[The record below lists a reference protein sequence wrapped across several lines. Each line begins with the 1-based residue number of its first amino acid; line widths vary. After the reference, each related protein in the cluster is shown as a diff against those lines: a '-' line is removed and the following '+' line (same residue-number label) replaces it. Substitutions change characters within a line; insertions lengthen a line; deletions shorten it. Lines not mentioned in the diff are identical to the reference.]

1 MKVSEFE
8 SDPDYQKLSESGK
21 ELFRKIMLRS
31 VITNKDPVAILEK
44 LQAERARRQAGESG

>member
-21 ELFRKIMLRS
+21 ELVRKIMLRS
-31 VITNKDPVAILEK
+31 VITGDNPVAILEK

>member
-8 SDPDYQKLSESGK
+8 SDPDYQKLPEAGK

-31 VITNKDPVAILEK
+31 IITGENPVAILEK
-44 LQAERARRQAGESG
+44 LQEERARRAGEQK

>member
-31 VITNKDPVAILEK
+31 VITNEDPVAILEK

>member
-21 ELFRKIMLRS
+21 ELFRKIMSRS
-31 VITNKDPVAILEK
+31 VITNEDPVAILEK

>member
-31 VITNKDPVAILEK
+31 VITNEDPVAILEK
-44 LQAERARRQAGESG
+44 LQAERARRQAGES

>member
-31 VITNKDPVAILEK
+31 VITNEDPVVILEK
-44 LQAERARRQAGESG
+44 LQAERTLRQAGESG

>member
-8 SDPDYQKLSESGK
+8 SNPDYQKLSGSGK
-21 ELFRKIMLRS
+21 ELFRKIMLPS
-31 VITNKDPVAILEK
+31 VITNEDPVAILEK